1 MSLLDSVKALFSPS
15 PPSVAPLRQADG
27 PAAPVLDAL
36 RGVIDPEL
44 GVDIVSLGLVRGI
57 ELDQDLARV
66 RMVLTTPGCP
76 VAHLLVEQIAQE
88 VGLLGYQAEVVVEED
103 PPWRPEDMDEE
114 AREVLG

>member
-1 MSLLDSVKALFSPS
+1 MSLLDSVKALFSPA
-15 PPSVAPLRQADG
+15 PAAAAPLRQADG
-27 PAAPVLDAL
+27 AAGPVLDAL

-76 VAHLLVEQIAQE
+76 VTHLLVEQIAQE
-88 VGLLGYQAEVVVEED
+88 LGLLGYRAEVSVEED
-103 PPWRPEDMDEE
+103 PPWRPEDMTEE
-114 AREVLG
+114 ARQALG